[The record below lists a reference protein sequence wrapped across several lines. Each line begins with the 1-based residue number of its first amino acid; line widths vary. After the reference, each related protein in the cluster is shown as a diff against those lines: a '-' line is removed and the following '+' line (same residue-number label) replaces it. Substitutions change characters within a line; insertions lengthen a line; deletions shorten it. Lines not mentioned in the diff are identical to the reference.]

1 MVMPAALR
9 VDEPR
14 AESVVV
20 TGLGA
25 VSPLGVGV
33 PALWSGLLQG
43 RSGITSVDDDWPPDI
58 PVRIAGRVPDEV
70 SALLSSKQSR
80 ALDRVQQLAVLAARE
95 AWADAGSPEVDPERL
110 AVVVGSG
117 VGGLLT
123 LLSQHE
129 VMREA
134 GPRLLSPFAIPK
146 LMANGPA
153 AAIGLELRARAGVH
167 TPVSACASGAEA
179 VALGFDL
186 LRAGRA
192 DVVVCG
198 GAEASVHPLPLSGF
212 AAMRAL
218 SRRQGDPREAS
229 RPFDKNRDGFVL
241 GEGSGI
247 LVLEGAEH
255 ARRRGAR
262 VHAELAGA
270 GVSADSHHVVQPD
283 PHGDGAARA
292 MVAAMANAGIGPESV
307 VHVNAHGTSTPLGDL
322 AEAKAIRRALGATV
336 GGRVPVSGT
345 KSMTGHLLGA
355 AGAVEAVITTLTVQ
369 DRLAPPT
376 LNLTDLDD
384 EIELDVVHGEP
395 RSLRHGM
402 VLSNSFGFGG
412 HNVSLAFGP
421 AASNPVLRLWA

>member
-1 MVMPAALR
+1 MAIPAQTR
-9 VDEPR
+9 TSKHR
-14 AESVVV
+14 TQHVVI

-25 VSPLGVGV
+25 VTPLGVGV
-33 PALWSGLLQG
+33 PALWSGILEG
-43 RSGITSVDDDWPPDI
+43 RSGITSLEDEWPPDI
-58 PVRIAGRVPDEV
+58 PVRIAGRVPQEL
-70 SALLSSKQSR
+70 STLLSTKQSR
-80 ALDRVQQLAVLAARE
+80 GLDRVQQLALLAARE
-95 AWADAGSPEVDPERL
+95 AWADAGSPDVDPERL

-117 VGGLLT
+117 VGGVLT
-123 LLSQHE
+123 LLSQHD
-129 VMREA
+129 VMRDS

-146 LMANGPA
+146 LMSNGPA

-179 VALGFDL
+179 IALGLDL

-229 RPFDKNRDGFVL
+229 RPFDKNRDGFVM

-262 VHAELAGA
+262 VHGVLAGA
-270 GVSADSHHVVQPD
+270 GVTADSHHVVQPD
-283 PHGDGAARA
+283 PQGDGAARA
-292 MVAAMANAGIGPESV
+292 MVVALTNAGMGPQDV

-322 AEAKAIRRALGATV
+322 AEAKAIRRALGRAV
-336 GGRVPVSGT
+336 GEQVPVSGT

-355 AGAVEAVITTLTVQ
+355 SGAVEAVITALSVR

-376 LNLTDLDD
+376 LNLDDLDD
-384 EIELDVVHGEP
+384 EIDLDVVHREP
-395 RSLRHGM
+395 RRLRHGLA
-402 VLSNSFGFGG
+402 LSNSFGFGG
-412 HNVSLAFGP
+412 HNVSLAFRP
-421 AASNPVLRLWA
+421 APLQPVLSPWE